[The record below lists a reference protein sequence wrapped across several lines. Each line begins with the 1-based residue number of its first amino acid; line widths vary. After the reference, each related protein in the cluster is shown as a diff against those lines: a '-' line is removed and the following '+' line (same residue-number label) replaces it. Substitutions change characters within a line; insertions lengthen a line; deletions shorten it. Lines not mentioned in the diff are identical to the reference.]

1 MVYLYPLRSNEQKLI
16 SYIDTVH
23 PLSKQCT
30 NIQVVKFVEGNAWNG
45 HDYELDI
52 KNHKPGLTPVSPI
65 IIISRWG
72 KQTARMHDLGWIH
85 SSDLLNYIWVQQTA
99 RIHLNNLKMSQVKDR
114 IGDADCSRRGW
125 YHKMKWYSNY
135 SSESSVI
142 LTNRQPAQSSHKS
155 QPIIGVKTIQLGL
168 SILFLTPRI
177 HSNLHIAF
185 RQVGNI
191 WITEGNKIISD

>member
-1 MVYLYPLRSNEQKLI
+1 MYKYSSGEICRRECLKWTRLWTGYK
-16 SYIDTVH
+16 
-23 PLSKQCT
+23 K
-30 NIQVVKFVEGNAWNG
+30 
-45 HDYELDI
+45 
-52 KNHKPGLTPVSPI
+52 HKPGLTPVSPI

-155 QPIIGVKTIQLGL
+155 QPIIGVKTIQLGY
-168 SILFLTPRI
+168 LFYSWHLEFTVI
-177 HSNLHIAF
+177 YL
-185 RQVGNI
+185 
-191 WITEGNKIISD
+191 